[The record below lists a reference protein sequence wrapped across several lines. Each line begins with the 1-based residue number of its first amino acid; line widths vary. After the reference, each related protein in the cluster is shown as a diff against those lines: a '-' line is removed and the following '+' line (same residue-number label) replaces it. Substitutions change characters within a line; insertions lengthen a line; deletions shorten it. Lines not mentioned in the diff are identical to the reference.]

1 MIRLYTIDGC
11 SRCHRVKL
19 RLNELAIPFIE
30 KNLFEDHRHIEEL
43 IELNQEL
50 VTPTLVNQDKVFTGG
65 ELWGELDRLMTETS
79 KRE

>member
-11 SRCHRVKL
+11 SRCHRVRL
-19 RLNELAIPFIE
+19 RLNELAIPFTE

-43 IELNQEL
+43 IELNREL
-50 VTPTLVNQDKVFTGG
+50 VTPTLVNRDKVFTG
-65 ELWGELDRLMTETS
+65 EALWDELDRLVTETN